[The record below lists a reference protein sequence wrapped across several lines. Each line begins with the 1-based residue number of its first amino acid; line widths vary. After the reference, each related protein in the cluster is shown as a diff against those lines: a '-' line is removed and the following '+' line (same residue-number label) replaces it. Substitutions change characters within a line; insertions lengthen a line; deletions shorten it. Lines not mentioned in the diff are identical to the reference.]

1 MWKKIKRFVDKCPY
15 CKSEYAKT
23 KKQKKSIFDEIVEQ
37 TVRDIAYERT
47 INKKH
52 KKEKKQCFLMLKPCL
67 WVLTLMMKHIRWQL
81 WTKCMMKRS
90 NPMSPEPFE
99 IDISLEG

>member
-52 KKEKKQCFLMLKPCL
+52 KKEKKTMF
-67 WVLTLMMKHIRWQL
+67 
-81 WTKCMMKRS
+81 S
-90 NPMSPEPFE
+90 NAEALFMGINPDDEAYKMAIMDQMYDEE
-99 IDISLEG
+99 E